1 VFFNCYLSKFSPQGI
16 LGPTMLQPLLNEL
29 HTELEILPVP
39 QVADH
44 LEVTFALR
52 DDISV
57 NMRDLKPGISFFSQI
72 APCPAPRKE
81 ELFVKV
87 SKANYLGQ
95 LTGAARIGLSADG
108 KFLTLLAGMP
118 YEMSYRNFRE
128 ALEDFINFL
137 LYWRSEIEQFER
149 QQSVI

>member
-1 VFFNCYLSKFSPQGI
+1 VFFNTYLSKFSPQGI

-39 QVADH
+39 QVSEH
-44 LEVTFALR
+44 QEVTFTLR

-57 NMRDLKPGISFFSQI
+57 NLRDLKPGISLSAQI
-72 APCPAPRKE
+72 APCPTPRRE
-81 ELFVKV
+81 ELFVKL

-95 LTGAARIGLSADG
+95 LTGAARIGLSTDG

-118 YEMSYRNFRE
+118 YEMSYRSFRE

>member
-1 VFFNCYLSKFSPQGI
+1 LSKFSPQGI

-57 NMRDLKPGISFFSQI
+57 NMRDLKPGVSFFSQI

-95 LTGAARIGLSADG
+95 LTGAARIGL
-108 KFLTLLAGMP
+108 K
-118 YEMSYRNFRE
+118 R
-128 ALEDFINFL
+128 
-137 LYWRSEIEQFER
+137 
-149 QQSVI
+149 